1 MSSQSEQQLLGT
13 LQDLDLDALTRR
25 RETVESDVKN
35 LEEELAQREE
45 LLTYIDELIKKSRT
59 S

>member
-1 MSSQSEQQLLGT
+1 MSSQSEQQLLSS
-13 LQDLDLDALTRR
+13 LQDLDLDALTRK

-45 LLTYIDELIKKSRT
+45 LLAYIDELIKKSRT